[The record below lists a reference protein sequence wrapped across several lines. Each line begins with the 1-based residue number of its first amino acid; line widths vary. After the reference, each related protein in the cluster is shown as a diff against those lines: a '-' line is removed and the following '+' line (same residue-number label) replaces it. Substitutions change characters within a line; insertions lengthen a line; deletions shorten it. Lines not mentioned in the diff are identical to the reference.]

1 MNIPELNM
9 LMERTKLLLI
19 EHESEH
25 KTFCYASALY
35 ALNLYNKALINYLP
49 NQSTNFRLS
58 TESGD
63 NSQ

>member
-1 MNIPELNM
+1 MNSAELQ
-9 LMERTKLLLI
+9 LILDRVKLSLI
-19 EHESEH
+19 EYEYDNN
-25 KTFCYASALY
+25 KFDYASALY
-35 ALNLYNKALINYLP
+35 ALNLYHRALVNYLP